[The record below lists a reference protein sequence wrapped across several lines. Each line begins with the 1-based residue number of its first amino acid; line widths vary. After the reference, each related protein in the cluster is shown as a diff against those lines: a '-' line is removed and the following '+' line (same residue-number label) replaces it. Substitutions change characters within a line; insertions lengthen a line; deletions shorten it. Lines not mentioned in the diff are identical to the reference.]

1 MKQLSLLIIAMVL
14 TASSFASNEVI
25 SEIEKNV
32 KKNQLLLQLNVSD
45 PTVSCGIGS
54 SSVSGTC
61 WELTVTTSYCC
72 ICTQIE
78 ANVGAMFAA
87 RNEIRNIIRNNLELL
102 EMLEELCN

>member
-1 MKQLSLLIIAMVL
+1 MKQLSLLTIALVL
-14 TASSFASNEVI
+14 TASSFASNEVT
-25 SEIEKNV
+25 SEIQKNV
-32 KKNQLLLQLNVSD
+32 KKNQLLLQPDVSD
-45 PTVSCGIGS
+45 PISCGIGS

-61 WELTVTTSYCC
+61 WELTVTTTYCC
-72 ICTQIE
+72 VCTQIE